1 MITHEALEPCWYSEI
16 KLEECGAVVL
26 ARASWARSFP
36 KNNIAM
42 SIDVKAGYIDES
54 TANLING
61 EFGRR
66 YTSIIAVEDL
76 PAACVALQR
85 KIFEHDAHSR
95 NVEISIRISPQVGKV
110 SIRSR
115 DGSPATGTKLHRCLK
130 PLRALRW
137 IYQADINGCENEPY
151 LGDITATMCG
161 NPLSAAETMTLVAE
175 HVNRG
180 DKALVEGAAHAAI
193 DVYKDAI
200 NILDSSAFHDLESD
214 EVLQDGMFK
223 GVTAAW

>member
-1 MITHEALEPCWYSEI
+1 MRVNHQIHREAYNVFIQENSFIMITHEALEPCWYSEI

-95 NVEISIRISPQVGKV
+95 NVEISIRISPQLEK
-110 SIRSR
+110 SR
-115 DGSPATGTKLHRCLK
+115 LGQGMA
-130 PLRALRW
+130 ALR
-137 IYQADINGCENEPY
+137 QV
-151 LGDITATMCG
+151 
-161 NPLSAAETMTLVAE
+161 LSSI
-175 HVNRG
+175 
-180 DKALVEGAAHAAI
+180 GA
-193 DVYKDAI
+193 
-200 NILDSSAFHDLESD
+200 
-214 EVLQDGMFK
+214 
-223 GVTAAW
+223 